1 MITTY
6 WRIPNIF
13 TISQE
18 HKGKTTGNGANFP
31 TLHSNK
37 PEQRSE
43 KTNVETWRRCG
54 LDPQKITKE
63 ALVRA
68 PWIYPLAWAVR
79 EDGVQ
84 RSGISQ
90 LHFAAK
96 LCSGLCAEEGGWR
109 SWQYFA
115 SPLPSASLVPSK
127 CSGHTRVCPLRGTGT
142 GWALPGLGLSRA
154 QHPQQSHQILSS
166 TCSAEHQ
173 ETLMVTPRPWTG
185 PEI

>member
-43 KTNVETWRRCG
+43 KINVETRRG
-54 LDPQKITKE
+54 RSLDPQKVTKE
-63 ALVRA
+63 APMKA
-68 PWIYPLAWAVR
+68 PMFTPHARSIR
-79 EDGVQ
+79 EEGEQ

-96 LCSGLCAEEGGWR
+96 PSSRLSVEEGGRRSWRYFCPRSVLLAGLPSPRLAASKLCSGAG
-109 SWQYFA
+109 
-115 SPLPSASLVPSK
+115 
-127 CSGHTRVCPLRGTGT
+127 
-142 GWALPGLGLSRA
+142 
-154 QHPQQSHQILSS
+154 
-166 TCSAEHQ
+166 
-173 ETLMVTPRPWTG
+173 
-185 PEI
+185 

>member
-43 KTNVETWRRCG
+43 KINVETWRRRG
-54 LDPQKITKE
+54 LDAQKMIE
-63 ALVRA
+63 EVLVRA
-68 PWIYPLAWAVR
+68 AWIYPLAWAGR
-79 EDGVQ
+79 EDGEQ

-96 LCSGLCAEEGGWR
+96 LRSGLSAEDGDLG
-109 SWQYFA
+109 SIF
-115 SPLPSASLVPSK
+115 PSSCPSK
-127 CSGHTRVCPLRGTGT
+127 CSG
-142 GWALPGLGLSRA
+142 PGER
-154 QHPQQSHQILSS
+154 
-166 TCSAEHQ
+166 CSGQ
-173 ETLMVTPRPWTG
+173 DK
-185 PEI
+185 PESVPSEGQGQG

>member
-127 CSGHTRVCPLRGTGT
+127 CSGSGERCSGQDTPESVPSEGQGQDGLCL
-142 GWALPGLGLSRA
+142 GWGSAGLS
-154 QHPQQSHQILSS
+154 ILSK
-166 TCSAEHQ
+166 A
-173 ETLMVTPRPWTG
+173 TG
-185 PEI
+185 S